1 MINNLTLTDTD
12 TNLVSNLELG
22 NKMRM
27 KRILIVDDDISYL
40 FLLSSILES
49 KGIETTKATNGI
61 EAVGLL
67 EKTNFSMMITDFN
80 MPGMN
85 GIELA
90 LKAREL
96 CPDIHIVMITAELSP
111 ELLEAAA
118 KSGISQ
124 ILSKPVNVMRVF
136 AVIRSSLR
144 MR

>member
-1 MINNLTLTDTD
+1 
-12 TNLVSNLELG
+12 
-22 NKMRM
+22 M
-27 KRILIVDDDISYL
+27 KSILIVDDDISYL
-40 FLLSSILES
+40 LLLSSILEF
-49 KGIETTKATNGI
+49 KGIETTKSTNGI

>member
-1 MINNLTLTDTD
+1 
-12 TNLVSNLELG
+12 
-22 NKMRM
+22 MRM

-40 FLLSSILES
+40 FLLSIILES

-61 EAVGLL
+61 EALGIL
-67 EKTNFSMMITDFN
+67 EKMSFSMMITDFN
-80 MPGMN
+80 MPSMN

-90 LKAREL
+90 LKARKL
-96 CPDIHIVMITAELSP
+96 CPDINIVMITAELSP
-111 ELLEAAA
+111 ELLETAA

-124 ILSKPVNVMRVF
+124 VLSKPVNVMRVF